1 MQKIKTIL
9 LSTILLST
17 FVSAHTLTLVAHK
30 NDNSLS
36 SGTKVCRQKLTN
48 AVAIKTTPTQPHTGR
63 LPEAVAITSAIPTIS
78 LKNLSVVPIF
88 LFITILVLF

>member
-36 SGTKVCRQKLTN
+36 SGTKVCNSIEHCKYLINEYEYRNQNNCRL
-48 AVAIKTTPTQPHTGR
+48 VEIKDGNQVIYR
-63 LPEAVAITSAIPTIS
+63 
-78 LKNLSVVPIF
+78 KYY
-88 LFITILVLF
+88 